1 MGLLSRNRT
10 FLGLVL
16 ALAAMLV
23 VADCAGANGADGAPG
38 AKGATGATGAQ
49 GAQGP
54 SGAQG
59 AEGAAGPAGE
69 AGADGVSAPVGFR
82 DTNRNGPPMIVIVPT
97 EITVGDTGV
106 QVFGAGW
113 APRVGMEIEFH
124 RLTYAKSQVVRARP
138 LETST
143 HKFLKGRANDSGAF
157 VLESTEPFTDLVEV
171 YLDELGVDEAIF
183 TVIARSTEG
192 EEASFPVKVK
202 RSAS

>member
-1 MGLLSRNRT
+1 MRLLSRNRT

-23 VADCAGANGADGAPG
+23 VAGCAGADGADGPPG
-38 AKGATGATGAQ
+38 PKGATGAAGAA

-54 SGAQG
+54 AGPQG
-59 AEGAAGPAGE
+59 AAGPEGPAGE
-69 AGADGVSAPVGFR
+69 AGADGQAKPVGFR
-82 DTNRNGPPMIVIVPT
+82 DTNRNGPPIIVIVPS

-106 QVFGAGW
+106 QVYGAGW
-113 APRVGMEIEFH
+113 SPRVGMEIEFH
-124 RLTYAKSQVVRARP
+124 RLKYAKSQVVRARP
-138 LETST
+138 IESST
-143 HKFLKGRANDSGAF
+143 HKWLTGRANDSGAF
-157 VLESTEPFTDLVEV
+157 VMESTDPFTDAVEI
-171 YLDELGVDEAIF
+171 YLDELGADEAIF